1 MGKTCNILVV
11 PEQCL
16 PIMSNVYVPSRS
28 LFLSSFSYN
37 GLVPVLLVLVVLF
50 SDPTLF
56 TGTLP
61 KYTGAPAT
69 EPDPGAGLTA

>member
-1 MGKTCNILVV
+1 M
-11 PEQCL
+11 
-16 PIMSNVYVPSRS
+16 
-28 LFLSSFSYN
+28 SSFSYN